1 MSSIAS
7 RLFERDGRSS
17 PGVHFLRYLGALLL
31 VAAATGL
38 SSLVTLEFSPTNLVM
53 IYLLAVVLAAVYLGR
68 GPAVFASFSGVLAFD
83 FFFVPPRLTLTVA
96 DTEYLLTFAG
106 FLIVGIVI
114 SYLTAQVREQVD
126 VAQRREAE
134 TYALYALSRD
144 LATADDFKAVL
155 AAVTTHVEQ
164 TFGRDIVIYLPEGDR
179 IQAHGRTAKVDNGE
193 SDREVVAWV
202 FQNSEPAGRG
212 TDQFVSSKAR
222 YLPMKTSQ
230 GTVGVLRVKPKEPGR
245 QLNVDQRRLL
255 QAFADQASLAIE
267 RVELAEQARQIELL
281 QATEQLQ
288 NALLNSI
295 SHDLRTP
302 LVSITGALSTLSMQ
316 NHDLNDEDRRSLIET
331 AYEEANRLNRLVSNL
346 LDMTRLEAGV
356 MRVAREL
363 TDVQDLVGAALG
375 QIENR
380 LVDRKVHV
388 EISPELPLVSMD
400 FVLIV
405 HALVNLLDN
414 ALKYSP
420 DGSPLEIQ
428 AQVDGNEVQISVLDR
443 GIGIPSGDL
452 SRVFDKFY
460 RVHRPEQVTGTGLG
474 LAISKGIVEAHGGRI
489 WAANRPGGG
498 IIITVA
504 LPLGAELKHE

>member
-1 MSSIAS
+1 
-7 RLFERDGRSS
+7 
-17 PGVHFLRYLGALLL
+17 VYFLRYLVALLL
-31 VAAATGL
+31 VAAATGV

-83 FFFVPPRLTLTVA
+83 FFFVPPRFTFTVA

-106 FLIVGIVI
+106 FLIVGVVI
-114 SYLTAQVREQVD
+114 SYLTAQVREQAEA
-126 VAQRREAE
+126 AQRREAE
-134 TYALYALSRD
+134 TSALYALSRD
-144 LATADDFKAVL
+144 LAIADDFGAILTAV
-155 AAVTTHVEQ
+155 ATHVEQ

-179 IQAHGRTAKVDNGE
+179 LQAHNLTAKVENSE
-193 SDREVVAWV
+193 TDREAVTWV
-202 FQNSEPAGRG
+202 FQKGEPAGRG
-212 TDQFVSSKAR
+212 TDLFSASQAR
-222 YLPMKTSQ
+222 YLPLKTSQ
-230 GTVGVLRVKPKEPGR
+230 GIVGVLGVRPKEPGR
-245 QLNVDQRRLL
+245 QLTAGQRRLL
-255 QAFADQASLAIE
+255 QAFASQASLAIE
-267 RVELAEQARQIELL
+267 RVQLAGQARQIELL

-316 NHDLNDEDRRSLIET
+316 DDELHDEDRRSLIDT
-331 AYEEANRLNRLVSNL
+331 AYEEAHRLNRLVSNL
-346 LDMTRLEAGV
+346 LDMTRLEAGA

-363 TDVQDLVGAALG
+363 TDVQDLIGSALG

-380 LVDRKVHV
+380 LTDRNVHV
-388 EISPELPLVSMD
+388 EISPEMPLVPLD

-414 ALKYSP
+414 ALKYSQ

-428 AQVDGNEVQISVLDR
+428 AQMSDGEVQISVLDR
-443 GIGIPSGDL
+443 GIGIPAGDL

-460 RVHRPEQVTGTGLG
+460 RIHRPEHVTGTGLG

-498 IIITVA
+498 TIVTIAV
-504 LPLGAELKHE
+504 PLGDRGEG

>member
-1 MSSIAS
+1 VQI
-7 RLFERDGRSS
+7 
-17 PGVHFLRYLGALLL
+17 LRYLGALLL

-38 SSLVTLEFSPTNLVM
+38 SFLVILEFSPTNLVM

-83 FFFVPPRLTLTVA
+83 FFFVPPSFTFTVA

-114 SYLTAQVREQVD
+114 SYLTAQVREQ
-126 VAQRREAE
+126 AEAAHRREAE
-134 TYALYALSRD
+134 TSALYALSRD
-144 LATADDFKAVL
+144 LAIADDFDAIL
-155 AAVTTHVEQ
+155 TAVTTHVEH
-164 TFGRDIVIYLPEGDR
+164 TFGRDIVIYLPVGDHL
-179 IQAHGRTAKVDNGE
+179 QAHSRTENVDNDE
-193 SDREVVAWV
+193 TDREAVTWV
-202 FQNSEPAGRG
+202 FQHSEPAGRG
-212 TDQFVSSKAR
+212 SDLYASARAR

-230 GTVGVLRVKPKEPGR
+230 GIVGVLGVRPKEPRR
-245 QLNVDQRRLL
+245 QLTADQRHLL
-255 QAFADQASLAIE
+255 QAFANQASLAIE
-267 RVELAEQARQIELL
+267 HVQLAEQARQIKLL

-302 LVSITGALSTLSMQ
+302 LVSITGALSTLAVPE
-316 NHDLNDEDRRSLIET
+316 HDLQDEARHSLIET

-346 LDMTRLEAGV
+346 LDMTRLEAGA

-363 TDVQDLVGAALG
+363 TDMPDLIGSALG

-380 LVDRKVHV
+380 LADRKVHV
-388 EISPELPLVSMD
+388 EVPPELPLVPLD

-420 DGSPLEIQ
+420 DGSPLEIR
-428 AQVDGNEVQISVLDR
+428 AQIIDSEIQISVLDR
-443 GIGIPSGDL
+443 GIGIPPGDL

-460 RVHRPEQVTGTGLG
+460 RVHRPEHVTGTGLG
-474 LAISKGIVEAHGGRI
+474 LAISKGIIEAHGGRI

-498 IIITVA
+498 TMVTVA
-504 LPLGAELKHE
+504 LPLEGRGGE